1 MNLSSAIEQLTHDPA
16 YIRRQL
22 SPKMREALELVLD
35 VLKENVDIEEWD
47 QEYYEHGAMCMHCSG
62 NGCASCRGTGDA
74 KIF

>member
-1 MNLSSAIEQLTHDPA
+1 MNLSSAIDQLTHDPA

-22 SPKMREALELVLD
+22 SPKMREALELVID

-47 QEYYEHGAMCMHCSG
+47 TEYYANGAMCQHCSG
-62 NGCASCRGTGDA
+62 NGCAICKGTGEG